1 MPLQQMN
8 ILWRGGKVRGMK
20 WWAVEK
26 GWTRDATVVID
37 VRKAFNGQGSTLL
50 PPTIVAGDVQLS
62 GACTPT
68 QPEHITPFLN
78 KDRMSRMKNVS
89 FFSGLDLLKTPLWS
103 VLPLEATL
111 VSVVH
116 CPRLCWSWS
125 SCGYPW
131 FMLPPR
137 AMYRFMVV
145 LWQRA
150 LLISLVCVSTI
161 DHAEVHGTC
170 WHWRWCI
177 SPWFMFQL
185 TVKGKEATYFCH
197 GIDVF

>member
-1 MPLQQMN
+1 M
-8 ILWRGGKVRGMK
+8 
-20 WWAVEK
+20 
-26 GWTRDATVVID
+26 VID

-116 CPRLCWSWS
+116 CPR
-125 SCGYPW
+125 
-131 FMLPPR
+131 PR
-137 AMYRFMVV
+137 
-145 LWQRA
+145 
-150 LLISLVCVSTI
+150 
-161 DHAEVHGTC
+161 
-170 WHWRWCI
+170 
-177 SPWFMFQL
+177 
-185 TVKGKEATYFCH
+185 
-197 GIDVF
+197 